1 VRAAGLRC
9 AADRIPRI
17 DLDDMFVD
25 VILMHMVEVAV
36 VKIVDMPIM
45 VDRGM
50 STVWAV
56 LMGMV
61 GMMLFGTNA
70 HDFSSMIE
78 GTRPVSAPG
87 EKLEPCGIASLDS
100 GPIST
105 FAVSSR
111 ARVDCAATFGA
122 VDA

>member
-1 VRAAGLRC
+1 
-9 AADRIPRI
+9 
-17 DLDDMFVD
+17 
-25 VILMHMVEVAV
+25 
-36 VKIVDMPIM
+36 KIVDMAIM
-45 VDRGM
+45 ADRGM

-61 GMMLFGTNA
+61 GMMLFGTSG
-70 HDFSSMIE
+70 HDFSSIIQ

-111 ARVDCAATFGA
+111 ARADCAATFGA
-122 VDA
+122 VDAQRRKRLYAAASADERQ

>member
-36 VKIVDMPIM
+36 VKIVDMAIM
-45 VDRGM
+45 AYGGM

-61 GMMLFGTNA
+61 GMMLFGA
-70 HDFSSMIE
+70 SGHDFSPQRSNE
-78 GTRPVSAPG
+78 TRPVSAPA
-87 EKLEPCGIASLDS
+87 ETLEPCGIASLDS

-111 ARVDCAATFGA
+111 A
-122 VDA
+122 

>member
-1 VRAAGLRC
+1 VRAAGLGC
-9 AADRIPRI
+9 AADGIPRI

-36 VKIVDMPIM
+36 VKIVDMAIM
-45 VDRGM
+45 ADRGM

-61 GMMLFGTNA
+61 GMMLFGTSG
-70 HDFSSMIE
+70 HDFSSMIQ
-78 GTRPVSAPG
+78 GTRPVSAPA

-111 ARVDCAATFGA
+111 A
-122 VDA
+122 

>member
-1 VRAAGLRC
+1 MRAAGLRC
-9 AADRIPRI
+9 AADGIRGV
-17 DLDDMFVD
+17 DLNDMFVD

-36 VKIVDMPIM
+36 VKIVDMAIM
-45 VDRGM
+45 AYGGM

-61 GMMLFGTNA
+61 GMMLFGTSG
-70 HDFSSMIE
+70 HDFSSIIQ

-111 ARVDCAATFGA
+111 A
-122 VDA
+122 